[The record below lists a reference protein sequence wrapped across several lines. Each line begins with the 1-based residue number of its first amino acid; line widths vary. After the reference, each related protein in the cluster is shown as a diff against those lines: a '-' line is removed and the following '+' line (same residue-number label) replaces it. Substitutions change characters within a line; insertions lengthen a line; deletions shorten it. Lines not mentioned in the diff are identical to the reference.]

1 MGEEECVQKGK
12 HLFTSPRHP
21 PCINIAWDLGN
32 RILAKVAVMS
42 TRGFPREGKA
52 SEHSLAPFFR
62 FSTTMAGKQYMPR
75 GEIANETQDVP
86 GRVSKDVLAGV
97 RGGRSGLGLQ
107 SQKRQKAIARH
118 SIPLL
123 GSDQH
128 LLIRLPR
135 LTPRNTCSSG
145 P

>member
-1 MGEEECVQKGK
+1 
-12 HLFTSPRHP
+12 
-21 PCINIAWDLGN
+21 
-32 RILAKVAVMS
+32 MS

-52 SEHSLAPFFR
+52 SERSLAPFFR
-62 FSTTMAGKQYMPR
+62 FSTTMAGKLYMPR

-86 GRVSKDVLAGV
+86 GRVSKGVLAGV
-97 RGGRSGLGLQ
+97 GAGRSGVGLQ

>member
-1 MGEEECVQKGK
+1 MSKKANIC
-12 HLFTSPRHP
+12 LPLPATPL
-21 PCINIAWDLGN
+21 CINIAWDLGN

-42 TRGFPREGKA
+42 TRGVPREGKA

-97 RGGRSGLGLQ
+97 GGGRSGLGLQ
-107 SQKRQKAIARH
+107 SQKKAE
-118 SIPLL
+118 SN
-123 GSDQH
+123 S
-128 LLIRLPR
+128 
-135 LTPRNTCSSG
+135 
-145 P
+145 

>member
-1 MGEEECVQKGK
+1 MGEEACVQKGK
-12 HLFTSPRHP
+12 RLFTSPLPH
-21 PCINIAWDLGN
+21 CINIAWDLGS
-32 RILAKVAVMS
+32 RILAKVTVMS

-52 SEHSLAPFFR
+52 SGRSLAPFFR
-62 FSTTMAGKQYMPR
+62 VSTTMAGKLYMPR

-97 RGGRSGLGLQ
+97 AGAGRSGLGLQ
-107 SQKRQKAIARH
+107 SKNSQKAIARH
-118 SIPLL
+118 GIPLL
-123 GSDQH
+123 GRNQH